1 MQLPHQ
7 QVPKKYLSFTNINM
21 KQDLVI
27 RTSDPIE
34 YDTPY
39 SYRLGDRVIYSSDK
53 IMNQD
58 AKHLFDL
65 PS

>member
-1 MQLPHQ
+1 
-7 QVPKKYLSFTNINM
+7 M

-27 RTSDPIE
+27 RTSDPLE
-34 YDTPY
+34 YESLY

-58 AKHLFDL
+58 TKHLFDL
-65 PS
+65 PN

>member
-1 MQLPHQ
+1 
-7 QVPKKYLSFTNINM
+7 M

-27 RTSDPIE
+27 RTSDLFDDIE
-34 YDTPY
+34 AY
-39 SYRLGDRVIYSSDK
+39 SYRLGDRVIYSSNK
-53 IMNQD
+53 IMNQE

>member
-1 MQLPHQ
+1 MGKSIYHLQITH
-7 QVPKKYLSFTNINM
+7 M

-27 RTSDPIE
+27 RTSDPLE
-34 YDTPY
+34 YESLY

-58 AKHLFDL
+58 TKHLFDL
-65 PS
+65 PN